1 MAIDMATLQEEK
13 VLLQKDFEEMKS
25 NQIENYILRS
35 KKKNINQDFIRSYKI
50 NENGFLVNFH
60 KNGLKQNVKFKE
72 QTWIP
77 LSQAFQDVTSIPGI
91 PMGHIVLLRGH
102 SDTGKTTAL
111 LETAVSAQKR
121 GVLPVFIITEM
132 KWNWEHAKQ
141 MGLQVEEVVDKD
153 TGEIINYEGE
163 FIYADR
169 ETIHTIEDVA
179 KFILDLIDEQKRGNL
194 PYDLVFLWD
203 SIGSV
208 PCEMSV
214 KSNKNNNEWNAGAM
228 STQFGNSVN
237 QRITLSRKESSEFTN
252 TLVCINKVW
261 TAKAESPMGQ
271 PKLMNKGGFAMWFD
285 STFVVTFGNISNAGT
300 SKIKAIK
307 DGKQVEFAKRV
318 NLQIDKNHINGV
330 TTRGKIVMTPHGF
343 INDNDK
349 ELKEY
354 KNENAQA
361 WKDILGGADFTIVEE
376 EQAYNDITTYTE
388 EPQ

>member
-1 MAIDMATLQEEK
+1 MPRVK
-13 VLLQKDFEEMKS
+13 KS
-25 NQIENYILRS
+25 LSEAVSKEIRS
-35 KKKNINQDFIRSYKI
+35 KFDLSSFKEKK
-50 NENGFLVNFH
+50 
-60 KNGLKQNVKFKE
+60 GLKQNVKFKDQE
-72 QTWIP
+72 WIP

-91 PMGHIVLLRGH
+91 PTGHIVLLRGH

-111 LETAVSAQKR
+111 LESAVSAQKR
-121 GVLPVFIITEM
+121 GILPVFIITEM

-141 MGLQVEEVVDKD
+141 MGLQVDEVVDKE
-153 TGEIINYEGE
+153 TGEIVNYEGE

-169 ETIHTIEDVA
+169 ETIHSIEDVA
-179 KFILDLIDEQKRGNL
+179 KFILDLMDEQKRGNL
-194 PYDLVFLWD
+194 PYDLLFLWD

-208 PCEMSV
+208 PCEMSI

-237 QRITLSRKESSEFTN
+237 QRITLSRKESSEYTN

-261 TAKAESPMGQ
+261 TAKAESPMGK

-343 INDNDK
+343 INDDDK
-349 ELKEY
+349 ELKAY
-354 KNENAQA
+354 KNENAKA
-361 WKDILGGADFTIVEE
+361 WQDILGGTDFTIVEE
-376 EQAYNDITTYTE
+376 EQAYNDITSYSE

>member
-1 MAIDMATLQEEK
+1 MPRVKKSLSEAVSKEIKSKFDLSSFKEK
-13 VLLQKDFEEMKS
+13 K
-25 NQIENYILRS
+25 
-35 KKKNINQDFIRSYKI
+35 
-50 NENGFLVNFH
+50 
-60 KNGLKQNVKFKE
+60 GLKQNVKFKE

-91 PMGHIVLLRGH
+91 PQGHIVLLRGH

-121 GVLPVFIITEM
+121 GILPVFIITEM

-141 MGLQVEEVVDKD
+141 MGLQVDEVVDKE
-153 TGEIINYEGE
+153 TGEITNYEGE

-237 QRITLSRKESSEFTN
+237 QRITLSRKESSEYTN

-261 TAKAESPMGQ
+261 TAKAESPMGK

-343 INDNDK
+343 INDDDK
-349 ELKEY
+349 ELKAY
-354 KNENAQA
+354 KNENAKA
-361 WKDILGGADFTIVEE
+361 WQDILGGTDFTIVEE
-376 EQAYNDITTYTE
+376 EQAYNDITSYSE

>member
-1 MAIDMATLQEEK
+1 MPRVK
-13 VLLQKDFEEMKS
+13 KS
-25 NQIENYILRS
+25 LSEAVSKEIRS
-35 KKKNINQDFIRSYKI
+35 KFDLSSFKEKK
-50 NENGFLVNFH
+50 
-60 KNGLKQNVKFKE
+60 GLKQNVKFKE

-91 PMGHIVLLRGH
+91 PQGHIVLLRGH

-261 TAKAESPMGQ
+261 TAKPESPMGK

>member
-1 MAIDMATLQEEK
+1 MPRVKKSLSEAVSKEIKSKFDLSAF
-13 VLLQKDFEEMKS
+13 KD
-25 NQIENYILRS
+25 
-35 KKKNINQDFIRSYKI
+35 KK
-50 NENGFLVNFH
+50 
-60 KNGLKQNVKFKE
+60 GLKQNVKFKE

-77 LSQAFQDVTSIPGI
+77 LSKAFQDVTSIPGI

-121 GVLPVFIITEM
+121 GILPVFIITEM
-132 KWNWEHAKQ
+132 KWNWEHAQQ

-153 TGEIINYEGE
+153 TGEIVNYEGE

-237 QRITLSRKESSEFTN
+237 QRITLSRKESSAYTN

-261 TAKAESPMGQ
+261 TAKAESPMGK

-349 ELKEY
+349 ELKDY
-354 KNENAQA
+354 KNANSKA
-361 WKDILGGADFTIVEE
+361 WKDILGGTDFQIVEE
-376 EQAYNDITTYTE
+376 EQAYNDITSYTE
-388 EPQ
+388 EPE

>member
-1 MAIDMATLQEEK
+1 MPRVK
-13 VLLQKDFEEMKS
+13 KS
-25 NQIENYILRS
+25 LSEAVSKEIRS
-35 KKKNINQDFIRSYKI
+35 KFDLSAFKDKK
-50 NENGFLVNFH
+50 
-60 KNGLKQNVKFKE
+60 GLKQNVKFKE

-153 TGEIINYEGE
+153 TGEITNYEGE

-354 KNENAQA
+354 KNANAQA
-361 WKDILGGADFTIVEE
+361 WKDILGGADFMIVEE

>member
-1 MAIDMATLQEEK
+1 MPRVK
-13 VLLQKDFEEMKS
+13 KS
-25 NQIENYILRS
+25 LSEAVSKEIRS
-35 KKKNINQDFIRSYKI
+35 KFDLSAFKDKK
-50 NENGFLVNFH
+50 
-60 KNGLKQNVKFKE
+60 GLKQNVKFKE

-153 TGEIINYEGE
+153 TGEITNYEGE

-237 QRITLSRKESSEFTN
+237 QRITLSRKESSEHTN

-361 WKDILGGADFTIVEE
+361 WKDILGGADFMIVEE

>member
-1 MAIDMATLQEEK
+1 MPRVKKSLSEAVSKEIKSKFDLSSFKEK
-13 VLLQKDFEEMKS
+13 K
-25 NQIENYILRS
+25 
-35 KKKNINQDFIRSYKI
+35 
-50 NENGFLVNFH
+50 
-60 KNGLKQNVKFKE
+60 GLKQNVKFKE

-121 GVLPVFIITEM
+121 GILPVFIITEM
-132 KWNWEHAKQ
+132 KWNWEHAQQ
-141 MGLQVEEVVDKD
+141 MGLQVDEVVDKE
-153 TGEIINYEGE
+153 TGEVVNYEGE

-208 PCEMSV
+208 PCEMSI

-261 TAKAESPMGQ
+261 TAKAESPMGK

-343 INDNDK
+343 INDDDK
-349 ELKEY
+349 ELKAY
-354 KNENAQA
+354 KDQNATA
-361 WKDILGGADFTIVEE
+361 WKDILGGTDFTIVEE
-376 EQAYNDITTYTE
+376 EQAYNDITTYTD

>member
-1 MAIDMATLQEEK
+1 MARKKSLQEAVSKEIKSKFDLSSFKEK
-13 VLLQKDFEEMKS
+13 K
-25 NQIENYILRS
+25 
-35 KKKNINQDFIRSYKI
+35 
-50 NENGFLVNFH
+50 
-60 KNGLKQNVKFKE
+60 GLKQNIKFKE
-72 QTWIP
+72 QEWIP
-77 LSQAFQDVTSIPGI
+77 LSRAFQDVTSIPGI
-91 PMGHIVLLRGH
+91 PTGHIVLLRGH
-102 SDTGKTTAL
+102 SDSGKTTAL
-111 LETAVSAQKR
+111 LEAAVSAQKR

-141 MGLQVEEVVDKD
+141 MGLDFEEIVDKE
-153 TGEIINYEGE
+153 TGEIINYGGE
-163 FIYADR
+163 FIYIDR
-169 ETIHTIEDVA
+169 ESIHTIEDVA
-179 KFILDLIDEQKRGNL
+179 SFILDLIDEQKKGNL
-194 PYDLVFLWD
+194 PYDLLFLWD

-208 PCEMSV
+208 PCEMSI

-237 QRITLSRKESSEFTN
+237 QRITLSRKESSPFTN

-261 TAKAESPMGQ
+261 TAKAESPMGK

-330 TTRGKIVMTPHGF
+330 TTRGRIVMTPHGF
-343 INDNDK
+343 INDNDT
-349 ELKEY
+349 ELKNY
-354 KNENAQA
+354 KKENSKS
-361 WKDILGGADFTIVEE
+361 WEKILGGGDFQIVEE
-376 EQAYNDITTYTE
+376 DHEYNDITSYTE

>member
-1 MAIDMATLQEEK
+1 MPRVKKSLSEAVSKEIKSKFDLSSFKEK
-13 VLLQKDFEEMKS
+13 K
-25 NQIENYILRS
+25 
-35 KKKNINQDFIRSYKI
+35 
-50 NENGFLVNFH
+50 
-60 KNGLKQNVKFKE
+60 GLKQNVKFKDQE
-72 QTWIP
+72 WIP
-77 LSQAFQDVTSIPGI
+77 LSSAFQDVTSIPGI
-91 PMGHIVLLRGH
+91 PTGHIVLLRGH

-111 LETAVSAQKR
+111 LEAAVSAQKR
-121 GVLPVFIITEM
+121 SILPVFIITEM

-141 MGLQVEEVVDKD
+141 MGLQVDEVVDEE
-153 TGEIINYEGE
+153 TGEIVNYEGE

-169 ETIHTIEDVA
+169 ETIHSIEDVA
-179 KFILDLIDEQKRGNL
+179 KFILDLMDEQKRGNL
-194 PYDLVFLWD
+194 PYDLLFLWD

-208 PCEMSV
+208 PCEMSI

-237 QRITLSRKESSEFTN
+237 QRITLSRKESSEYTN

-261 TAKAESPMGQ
+261 TAKAESPMGK

-343 INDNDK
+343 INDDDK
-349 ELKEY
+349 ELKAY
-354 KNENAQA
+354 KNENAKA
-361 WKDILGGADFTIVEE
+361 WQDILGGTDFQIVEE
-376 EQAYNDITTYTE
+376 EQAYNDITSYSE

>member
-1 MAIDMATLQEEK
+1 MAKKKTLQEAVSKELKSKFNLSSFKEK
-13 VLLQKDFEEMKS
+13 K
-25 NQIENYILRS
+25 
-35 KKKNINQDFIRSYKI
+35 
-50 NENGFLVNFH
+50 
-60 KNGLKQNVKFKE
+60 GLKQNVKFKE
-72 QTWIP
+72 QEWIP
-77 LSQAFQDVTSIPGI
+77 LSKAFQDVTSIPGI

-111 LETAVSAQKR
+111 LEAAVSAQKR
-121 GVLPVFIITEM
+121 NILPIFIITEM

-141 MGLQVEEVVDKD
+141 MGLEVDEVVDKE
-153 TGEIINYEGE
+153 TGEIVNYEGN
-163 FIYADR
+163 FIYVDR
-169 ETIHTIEDVA
+169 ETINTIEDVA
-179 KFILDLIDEQKRGNL
+179 VFILDLMDEQKKGNL
-194 PYDLVFLWD
+194 PYDLLFLWD

-208 PCEMSV
+208 PCEMSI
-214 KSNKNNNEWNAGAM
+214 KSKKNNNEWNAGAM
-228 STQFGNSVN
+228 STQFGNNVN
-237 QRITLSRKESSEFTN
+237 QRVTLSRKESSSYTN

-261 TAKAESPMGQ
+261 TAKAESPMGK

-330 TTRGKIVMTPHGF
+330 TTRGRIVMTPHGF

-354 KNENAQA
+354 KTDNAAA
-361 WKDILGGADFTIVEE
+361 WKSILGGGDFQIIEE
-376 EQAYNDITTYTE
+376 DHEYNDISSYTE
-388 EPQ
+388 EPE

>member
-1 MAIDMATLQEEK
+1 MPRVK
-13 VLLQKDFEEMKS
+13 KS
-25 NQIENYILRS
+25 LSEAVSKEIRS
-35 KKKNINQDFIRSYKI
+35 KFDLSSFKEKK
-50 NENGFLVNFH
+50 
-60 KNGLKQNVKFKE
+60 GLKQNVKFKE

-153 TGEIINYEGE
+153 TGEITNYEGE

-179 KFILDLIDEQKRGNL
+179 KFILDLIDEQKRGKL
-194 PYDLVFLWD
+194 PYDLLFLWD

-354 KNENAQA
+354 KNANAQA
-361 WKDILGGADFTIVEE
+361 WKDILGGADFMIVEE